1 MDRDVTTA
9 SYWTCHNTVNEWRPS
24 TDVKTSPWYTAQYP
38 VGATAVCWGSSF
50 GSKQW
55 RSHQCFPSLTN
66 TRRKVSIHQ
75 SQKAKVV
82 STASALKEVDTTAL
96 WRREASGG
104 NEAIHIKRYKNDM
117 MKQKMF
123 IDVFSFWVVNKR
135 DGTVSLRNCSFT
147 GLRSPLL
154 NSLSWRE
161 TNTFQSMGDLWI
173 WSENPLYRCFIQWI
187 QFYDQ
192 MELVWKFDCCNT
204 EKCAPG
210 VNVFIKYWGNLTYL
224 FRYVRY
230 ESIFGSNKH
239 CITNG
244 A

>member
-1 MDRDVTTA
+1 MLQPLPIGPAIIQLTSEGHPPMWRLHPDTLLSTRSVPRQSVEGTA
-9 SYWTCHNTVNEWRPS
+9 SGPNNGDHTNVFLHWLTPVAKSQYTNHKKPR
-24 TDVKTSPWYTAQYP
+24 WYLQP
-38 VGATAVCWGSSF
+38 
-50 GSKQW
+50 
-55 RSHQCFPSLTN
+55 R
-66 TRRKVSIHQ
+66 
-75 SQKAKVV
+75 
-82 STASALKEVDTTAL
+82 L
-96 WRREASGG
+96 WRRSTQLPYEDVKRAV
-104 NEAIHIKRYKNDM
+104 ETTRYKNDM

-173 WSENPLYRCFIQWI
+173 WSENPLYHCFIQWI

-239 CITNG
+239 CTTNG